1 MRRRLMVALVGLV
14 AGVLL
19 IAGAGSLVL
28 TRNSARQQ
36 ATQQLVAEATSLT
49 SGTAKTESLV
59 VLRTIQRVLNLEDA
73 RVVSIDA
80 QGQVT
85 SVLPAGVTAG
95 DLNAGPLLDGQTISG
110 RIGSLVYAAAPVTL
124 AAQDRTRLRLKG
136 QLAILLTRQVG
147 DLGPSWGYFI
157 IAGGVTLLVAALV
170 AWQMSRRM
178 SRPLIEAMQVTGQI
192 ASGDLQSRVSV
203 RERDYAEFSSL
214 AQSINVMARSLAD
227 ARSRERQLLLSV
239 SHDLRTPLTSIRG
252 FAEAIQ
258 DGTIDDNSE
267 AASVIIAESR
277 RLERLVGDLLDL
289 AKLETKQLSMQIRP
303 TNGSEVVTMAVNGF
317 RPVADRTGLRLAV
330 NVADQPA
337 VALAADSDRLAQL
350 MANLIENALTYA
362 RTTVSVSL
370 SDAGDPEHPAGQ
382 TIVVEDDGPGIAPAD
397 LPRVFE
403 RFYQA
408 DRGPN
413 RQIGSGLGLAIVA
426 EIATAMG
433 AAVRA
438 ESPINANGGSRF
450 IVTVSAWTGAPSCP
464 EPSGPGR
471 DGDPLV

>member
-28 TRNSARQQ
+28 TRNSARDQ
-36 ATQQLVAEATSLT
+36 ATQQLVAEAKSLT
-49 SGTAKTESLV
+49 SGTAHTQSLT
-59 VLRTIQRVLNLEDA
+59 VLRVIARVLNLEDA
-73 RVVSIDA
+73 RVVAINA
-80 QGQVT
+80 RGKVT
-85 SVLPAGVTAG
+85 SPLPAGVSAA
-95 DLNAGPLLDGQTISG
+95 DLNSGLLLDGQSISG
-110 RIGSLVYAAAPVTL
+110 RIGSLVFAAAPVTL
-124 AAQDRTRLRLKG
+124 TAQDRARLHLSG

-147 DLGPSWGYFI
+147 DLGPGWGYFI

-214 AQSINVMARSLAD
+214 ANSINVMAQSLAD
-227 ARSRERQLLLSV
+227 ARSRERQMLLSV

-258 DGTIDDNSE
+258 DGAIDDTSE
-267 AASVIIAESR
+267 AAAVIITESR

-303 TNGSEVVTMAVNGF
+303 TNGAEVVTMAANGF
-317 RPVADRTGLRLAV
+317 RPVADRTGLDLVVHAP
-330 NVADQPA
+330 DQPD
-337 VALAADSDRLAQL
+337 VELAADPDRLGQL

-362 RTTVSVSL
+362 RTTVTVSL
-370 SDAGDPEHPAGQ
+370 SGSADPRLPSALS
-382 TIVVEDDGPGIAPAD
+382 IVVEDDGPGIAPGD
-397 LPRVFE
+397 LPRVFD

-426 EIATAMG
+426 EIAAAMG
-433 AAVRA
+433 AAIRA

-450 IVTVSAWTGAPSCP
+450 IVTVSRWDGSGGSGEAPR
-464 EPSGPGR
+464 PG
-471 DGDPLV
+471 

>member
-28 TRNSARQQ
+28 TRNSARDQ

-49 SGTAKTESLV
+49 SGATNTQPLV
-59 VLRTIQRVLNLEDA
+59 TLRVIQRVLNLEDA
-73 RVVSIDA
+73 RVVAINA

-85 SVLPAGVTAG
+85 SQLPAGLSAG
-95 DLNAGPLLDGQTISG
+95 DLNLRPLLDGQTTSG
-110 RIGSLVYAAAPVTL
+110 RSGSLVFAAAPVTL
-124 AAQDRTRLRLKG
+124 TAQDRARIRLQG
-136 QLAILLTRQVG
+136 QLAVLLTRQVG
-147 DLGPSWGYFI
+147 DLGPSWSYFI

-178 SRPLIEAMQVTGQI
+178 SRPLIEAMEVTGQI
-192 ASGDLQSRVSV
+192 SSGDLESRVSV

-214 AQSINVMARSLAD
+214 AHSINMMAESLAD

-258 DGTIDDNSE
+258 DGAIDDNSE
-267 AASVIIAESR
+267 AAAVIIAESR

-303 TNGSEVVTMAVNGF
+303 TNGAEVVTMAANGF
-317 RPVADRTGLRLAV
+317 RPLAERTGLRLVV
-330 NVADQPA
+330 NVPDRPA
-337 VALAADSDRLAQL
+337 VELAADSDRLSQL

-362 RTTVSVSL
+362 RTTVAVSL
-370 SDAGDPEHPAGQ
+370 SDAGDPGHPSAQ
-382 TIVVEDDGPGIAPAD
+382 AIVVEDDGPGIAAAD

-433 AAVRA
+433 SAVRA
-438 ESPINANGGSRF
+438 ESPINTNGGSRF
-450 IVTVSAWTGAPSCP
+450 IVTVSPWTGGQLP
-464 EPSGPGR
+464 
-471 DGDPLV
+471 

>member
-36 ATQQLVAEATSLT
+36 ATQQLVAEAKSLT
-49 SGTAKTESLV
+49 SNGAPTRSLA
-59 VLRTIQRVLNLEDA
+59 VLRVIRQVLNLEDA
-73 RVVSIDA
+73 RIVSINTR
-80 QGQVT
+80 GKVT
-85 SVLPAGVTAG
+85 SPLPPGVTGA
-95 DLNAGPLLDGQTISG
+95 DLNTGLLLDGETISG
-110 RIGSLVYAAAPVTL
+110 RNGSLVFAAAPVTL
-124 AAQDRTRLRLKG
+124 TALDRARLHLKG
-136 QLAILLTRQVG
+136 QLAVLLTRQVG
-147 DLGPSWGYFI
+147 DLGPSWSYFI
-157 IAGGVTLLVAALV
+157 LAGGLTLVVAALV

-178 SRPLIEAMQVTGQI
+178 ARPLIEAMKVTGQI

-214 AQSINVMARSLAD
+214 ANSVNAMAQSLSD

-258 DGTIDDNSE
+258 DGAIDDTSQ
-267 AASVIIAESR
+267 AAAVILAESR

-303 TNGSEVVTMAVNGF
+303 TNGAEVVTMAANGF
-317 RPVADRTGLRLAV
+317 RPLAERTGLALVV
-330 NVADQPA
+330 NVPDRP
-337 VALAADSDRLAQL
+337 VVELAADPDRLAQL

-362 RTTVSVSL
+362 RSTVSVSL
-370 SDAGDPEHPAGQ
+370 SDSADPRHPSAQ
-382 TIVVEDDGPGIAPAD
+382 SIVVEDDGPGIAPED
-397 LPRVFE
+397 LPRVFD

-426 EIATAMG
+426 EIAVTMG
-433 AAVRA
+433 VAVRA

-450 IVTVSAWTGAPSCP
+450 IVAVLPWDG
-464 EPSGPGR
+464 SG
-471 DGDPLV
+471 VV

>member
-28 TRNSARQQ
+28 TRNSARDQ
-36 ATQQLVAEATSLT
+36 ATQQLVAEAKSLT
-49 SGTAKTESLV
+49 SGTAHTQSLT
-59 VLRTIQRVLNLEDA
+59 VLRVIVRVLNLEDA
-73 RVVSIDA
+73 RVVAINA
-80 QGQVT
+80 RGKVT
-85 SVLPAGVTAG
+85 SALPAGVRVA
-95 DLNAGPLLDGQTISG
+95 DLNSGLLLDGQSISG
-110 RIGSLVYAAAPVTL
+110 RSGSLVFAAAPVTL
-124 AAQDRTRLRLKG
+124 TAQDRARLHLSG

-203 RERDYAEFSSL
+203 RERDYTEFSSL
-214 AQSINVMARSLAD
+214 ANSINVMAQSLAD
-227 ARSRERQLLLSV
+227 ARSRERQMLLSV

-258 DGTIDDNSE
+258 DGAIDDTSE
-267 AASVIIAESR
+267 AAAVIITESR

-303 TNGSEVVTMAVNGF
+303 TNGAEVVTMAANGF
-317 RPVADRTGLRLAV
+317 RPVADRTGLDLVVHAP
-330 NVADQPA
+330 DQPT
-337 VALAADSDRLAQL
+337 VELAADPDRLGQL

-362 RTTVSVSL
+362 RTTVTVSL
-370 SDAGDPEHPAGQ
+370 SGSADPRFPSALS
-382 TIVVEDDGPGIAPAD
+382 IVVEDDGPGIAPGD
-397 LPRVFE
+397 LPRVFD

-426 EIATAMG
+426 EIAAAMG
-433 AAVRA
+433 AAIRA

-450 IVTVSAWTGAPSCP
+450 ILTVSRWEGYGGGGNAPVL
-464 EPSGPGR
+464 G
-471 DGDPLV
+471 

>member
-36 ATQQLVAEATSLT
+36 ATQQLVAEAKSLT
-49 SGTAKTESLV
+49 SGTAHTQSLT
-59 VLRTIQRVLNLEDA
+59 VLRVIRRVLNLEDA
-73 RVVSIDA
+73 RIVSINA
-80 QGQVT
+80 RGQVT
-85 SVLPAGVTAG
+85 SALPAGLTRA
-95 DLNAGPLLDGQTISG
+95 DLNSGLLLAGQTISG
-110 RIGSLVYAAAPVTL
+110 RNGSLVFAAAPVTL
-124 AAQDRTRLRLKG
+124 TAQDRARLHLSG

-214 AQSINVMARSLAD
+214 ANSINVMAQSLAD
-227 ARSRERQLLLSV
+227 ARGRERQMLLSV

-258 DGTIDDNSE
+258 DGAIDDTSE
-267 AASVIIAESR
+267 AAAVIITESR

-303 TNGSEVVTMAVNGF
+303 TNAAEVVTMATNGF
-317 RPVADRTGLRLAV
+317 RPVAERTGLDLVV
-330 NVADQPA
+330 NVPDQPT
-337 VALAADSDRLAQL
+337 VELAADPDRLAQL

-362 RTTVSVSL
+362 RTAVTVSL
-370 SDAGDPEHPAGQ
+370 SGSADPRLPSALS
-382 TIVVEDDGPGIAPAD
+382 IVVQDDGPGIAPED
-397 LPRVFE
+397 LPRVFD

-426 EIATAMG
+426 EIAAAMG
-433 AAVRA
+433 AAIRA
-438 ESPINANGGSRF
+438 ESPVSATGGSRF
-450 IVTVSAWTGAPSCP
+450 IVTVSPWDGSRAGGEAT
-464 EPSGPGR
+464 GPG
-471 DGDPLV
+471 